1 MAPRTART
9 PTPAT
14 PPPCSVLHRRRLVR
28 RASRASSVVSPIKC
42 IFVLCVCETCRV
54 SCVSP
59 IYTDWFVVFDSER
72 TRWDKTQERS
82 KKPFLSRISRA
93 LAQRALLAGLGFHV
107 YTLCT
112 YFQFS
117 SVYDNKHISC
127 TTPIY
132 IINY

>member
-1 MAPRTART
+1 MAPRENGTHT
-9 PTPAT
+9 SHTHPHHHPA
-14 PPPCSVLHRRRLVR
+14 CSVQRRR

-112 YFQFS
+112 YFQFRLQF
-117 SVYDNKHISC
+117 SV
-127 TTPIY
+127 
-132 IINY
+132 